1 MKNIFIKTAMAGI
14 LCIGFASCA
23 DELNIKSID
32 PKSSPT
38 YTVEGLLAKQY
49 ATLGLTGQKGPA
61 GSADLSGDEGE
72 SGFVRTVFNLQELM
86 TDDCL
91 WAWQDNE
98 AIAPITH
105 MNWNKDNARV
115 NWAYQ
120 RLIFDITLY
129 NQFIA
134 EQTGK
139 LSDDQIA
146 EVRFLRALNY
156 YYFLDLYRKAPFKDT
171 FDDSLPVEKS
181 GKDLYEWIDQE
192 LTTIEPMMAD
202 VGAYNTSEN
211 FGRADRGAAYALHAR
226 LALNSSVYT
235 DGQVKDYQK
244 AIDYCDKIIDSNK
257 YDLCREAKNGYSGYQ
272 QLFMGDNDKNTAA
285 MKEIIFPIRQDGLKT
300 RQYGGSTYL
309 VAACTKAGMPSA
321 STSDPWKCIFARE
334 DLVKMF
340 FPNKDIPMAT
350 DKDNTWTVTDKDGN
364 VVKDDKGEPK
374 TEGADKRTKEEIVAR
389 DNEKGISTADVI
401 KKAKDDRA
409 LLYMG
414 VGGCETGKVRTL
426 NPGDAITS
434 PLNGAAIVKWSNF
447 HADGS
452 SQNDPNY
459 SDTDIPLFRLA
470 EIYLT
475 RAEAKFRLGD
485 VNKVGN
491 DGKKALDDIQYVQNR
506 ANRGVLATSVD
517 NQTLIDE
524 WGREFFMEG
533 RRRSDLVRFGLF
545 TGSKYLWNFK
555 GGVPNG
561 SGIESYYDVY
571 PIPGNE
577 VLNNSNLTQNPKY

>member
-1 MKNIFIKTAMAGI
+1 MKKIFIMTAMASM
-14 LCIGFASCA
+14 LCMGFVSCA

-32 PKSSPT
+32 PQSSPT
-38 YTVEGLLAKQY
+38 YTAEGLLAKQY
-49 ATLGLTGQKGPA
+49 ATLGLTGQKGAA

-72 SGFVRTVFNLQELM
+72 SGFIRTVFNLEELM
-86 TDDCL
+86 TDEIL

-98 AIAPITH
+98 GIAAITH
-105 MNWNKDNARV
+105 MNWDKSNARV

-129 NQFIA
+129 NQFIS

-139 LSDDQIA
+139 MSEDKIA

-156 YYFLDLYRKAPFKDT
+156 YYFLDLYRKAPFKET
-171 FDDSLPVEKS
+171 FDSNLPIEKS
-181 GKDLYEWIDQE
+181 GKDLYDWLDNE
-192 LTTIEPMMAD
+192 LTTIEPMMKE
-202 VGAYNTSEN
+202 VGAYNNSEN

-226 LALNSSVYT
+226 LALNSAVYT

-244 AIDYCDKIIDSNK
+244 AIDYCDRIINSKK
-257 YDLCREAKNGYSGYQ
+257 YELSRKAKNGYSGYQ
-272 QLFMGDNDKNTAA
+272 QLFMGDNDCNPEA
-285 MKEIIFPIRQDGLKT
+285 MKEIIFAVRQDGLKT

-321 STSDPWKCIFARE
+321 STADPWKCIFARE
-334 DLVKMF
+334 DLVKKF
-340 FPNKDIPMAT
+340 FPNGDIPMAT
-350 DKDNTWTVTDKDGN
+350 TDDVLTDATKDQVIAK
-364 VVKDDKGEPK
+364 
-374 TEGADKRTKEEIVAR
+374 
-389 DNEKGISTADVI
+389 DNEKGIGTDAVI
-401 KKAKDDRA
+401 AKAKDDRA

-414 VGGCETGKVRTL
+414 VGGCESGKVRTL
-426 NPGDAITS
+426 NPGEAITD

-447 HADGS
+447 HADGTA
-452 SQNDPNY
+452 QHDQNY

-475 RAEAKFRLGD
+475 RAEAKFRLNGSQE
-485 VNKVGN
+485 GL
-491 DGKKALDDIQYVQNR
+491 ADIKLVQGR
-506 ANRGVLATSVD
+506 AHRGTEATSVD
-517 NQTLIDE
+517 EQTLIDE

-545 TGSKYLWNFK
+545 TGSKYLWSFK
-555 GGVPNG
+555 GGVPKG
-561 SGIESYYDVY
+561 AGIESHFDIF

-577 VLNNSNLTQNPKY
+577 TLNNPNMTQNPKY

>member
-1 MKNIFIKTAMAGI
+1 MKKLFITTAMASM
-14 LCIGFASCA
+14 LCMGFVSCA

-32 PKSSPT
+32 PQSSPT
-38 YTVEGLLAKQY
+38 YTAEGLLAKQY
-49 ATLGLTGQKGPA
+49 ATLGLTGQKGAA

-72 SGFVRTVFNLQELM
+72 SGFIRTVFNLQELM
-86 TDDCL
+86 TDEIL
-91 WAWQDNE
+91 WAWQDDE
-98 AIAPITH
+98 GIAAITH
-105 MNWNKDNARV
+105 MNWDKSNARV

-129 NQFIA
+129 NQFIS

-139 LSDDQIA
+139 MSEDKIA

-156 YYFLDLYRKAPFKDT
+156 YYFLDLYRKAPFKET
-171 FDDSLPVEKS
+171 FDSNLPIEKS
-181 GKDLYEWIDQE
+181 GKDLYEWLDNE
-192 LTTIEPMMAD
+192 LTTIEPMMAE
-202 VGAYNTSEN
+202 VGAYNNSEN

-226 LALNSSVYT
+226 LALNSAVYT

-244 AIDYCDKIIDSNK
+244 AIDYCDKIINSKK
-257 YDLCREAKNGYSGYQ
+257 YDLSRKAKNGYSGYQ
-272 QLFMGDNDKNTAA
+272 QLFMGDNDYNPEARQ
-285 MKEIIFPIRQDGLKT
+285 EIIFAVRQDGLKT

-321 STSDPWKCIFARE
+321 STADPWKCIFARE
-334 DLVKMF
+334 DLVKKF

-350 DKDNTWTVTDKDGN
+350 TDDVLTDATKDQIIAK
-364 VVKDDKGEPK
+364 
-374 TEGADKRTKEEIVAR
+374 
-389 DNEKGISTADVI
+389 DNEKGIGTDAVI
-401 KKAKDDRA
+401 AKAKDDRA

-414 VGGCETGKVRTL
+414 VGGCESGKVRTL
-426 NPGDAITS
+426 NPGDAITD

-447 HADGS
+447 HADGTAQHD
-452 SQNDPNY
+452 QNF

-475 RAEAKFRLGD
+475 RAEAKFRLNGSQE
-485 VNKVGN
+485 GL
-491 DGKKALDDIQYVQNR
+491 ADIQLVQDR
-506 ANRGVLATSVD
+506 AHRDLKATSVD
-517 NQTLIDE
+517 EQTLIDE

-545 TGSKYLWNFK
+545 TGSKYLWSFK

-561 SGIESYYDVY
+561 SGIESHFDIY

-577 VLNNSNLTQNPKY
+577 TKNNPNMTQNPKY